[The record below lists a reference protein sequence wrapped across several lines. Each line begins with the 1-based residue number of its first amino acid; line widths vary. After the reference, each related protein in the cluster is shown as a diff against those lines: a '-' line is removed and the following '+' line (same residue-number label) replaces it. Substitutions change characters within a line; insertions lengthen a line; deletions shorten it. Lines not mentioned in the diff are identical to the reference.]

1 MFFKIVAVLWI
12 GHMYYFEE
20 KNMHFRIANV
30 IKIKYITI
38 RQKIM
43 GTDRLCDV
51 ICNIIFFKKLQW
63 DKNKNENLKNNSIEG
78 HIDVQYKEILK
89 TY

>member
-1 MFFKIVAVLWI
+1 
-12 GHMYYFEE
+12 MYYFEE

-51 ICNIIFFKKLQW
+51 ICNIIFIKKLQR

-78 HIDVQYKEILK
+78 HIDVQYKEILNS
-89 TY
+89 Y

>member
-1 MFFKIVAVLWI
+1 
-12 GHMYYFEE
+12 MYYFEE
-20 KNMHFRIANV
+20 KNMHFRIATV

-51 ICNIIFFKKLQW
+51 ICNIIFFKKLQ
-63 DKNKNENLKNNSIEG
+63 
-78 HIDVQYKEILK
+78 
-89 TY
+89 

>member
-1 MFFKIVAVLWI
+1 
-12 GHMYYFEE
+12 
-20 KNMHFRIANV
+20 
-30 IKIKYITI
+30 
-38 RQKIM
+38 M